1 MGKTKRLE
9 IIATNICIQNIQNFY
24 RGLSFVKTRVFDAPL
39 DSDWHILYWVCVLYA
54 VFIKI
59 SYNFQSLLNDLINV
73 LSFSLR
79 MRITYMVIC

>member
-24 RGLSFVKTRVFDAPL
+24 RGLSFVNTRVFDAPL
-39 DSDWHILYWVCVLYA
+39 DSDWHILYWVCVLYD

-59 SYNFQSLLNDLINV
+59 LLNDLIDV

>member
-9 IIATNICIQNIQNFY
+9 IIATNIYIQNIQNFC
-24 RGLSFVKTRVFDAPL
+24 RGLSFVNTRVFDAPL
-39 DSDWHILYWVCVLYA
+39 DSDWHILYWVCVLYD

-59 SYNFQSLLNDLINV
+59 LLNDLIDV

-79 MRITYMVIC
+79 TRITYMVIC